1 MRHVLILGG
10 LAAMLAAPVAM
21 AETRI
26 AVADTQAAVWT
37 TDVAKKAADKLQSEL
52 KVQRDR
58 MIQLKSEVD
67 AIEARMQ
74 KDNAVMSDKDK
85 RDLQKQGE
93 GKVQEFNNLAQTVQ
107 KRTQEMQQELFERMV
122 PKLETV
128 ITDIQK
134 AGKYDIILEKRSAI
148 YTDPSVDITKKI
160 TEKLNA
166 AMAAPA
172 AAPAK

>member
-1 MRHVLILGG
+1 MRQTLMMGG
-10 LAAMLAAPVAM
+10 LVAAMLVAPVAM
-21 AETRI
+21 AETKI
-26 AVADTQAAVWT
+26 AVADSQAALMAS
-37 TDVAKKAADKLQSEL
+37 DVARKVVEKLQGDL

-58 MIQLKSEVD
+58 MAQLKGE
-67 AIEARMQ
+67 IEGLEAKLQ
-74 KDNAVMSDKDK
+74 KDGAVMSDKDK

-93 GKVQEFNNLAQTVQ
+93 GKIQEYNNLAQTVQ
-107 KRTQEMQQELFERMV
+107 KRTQEVQQELLERMI
-122 PKLETV
+122 PKMEAV

-134 AGKYDIILEKRSAI
+134 AGKYDIILEKKSAI

-166 AMAAPA
+166 AT